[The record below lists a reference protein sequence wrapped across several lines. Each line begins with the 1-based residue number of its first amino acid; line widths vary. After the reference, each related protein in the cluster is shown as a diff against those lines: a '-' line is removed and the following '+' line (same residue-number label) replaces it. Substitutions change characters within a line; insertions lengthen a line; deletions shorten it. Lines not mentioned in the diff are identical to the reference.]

1 MGKLSITLSIAVIIT
16 SIYST
21 LTDSDSALPLI
32 LLFLGGIVLTTGVE
46 RIKEGRKK
54 LGFGNILFGIFI
66 WSNVAWMYFL

>member
-21 LTDSDSALPLI
+21 LTDSDSARI
-32 LLFLGGIVLTTGVE
+32 LVQLFLGGIVLTTGFE
-46 RIKEGRKK
+46 RIKEERKK
-54 LGFGNILFGIFI
+54 LGTINILLGIVI